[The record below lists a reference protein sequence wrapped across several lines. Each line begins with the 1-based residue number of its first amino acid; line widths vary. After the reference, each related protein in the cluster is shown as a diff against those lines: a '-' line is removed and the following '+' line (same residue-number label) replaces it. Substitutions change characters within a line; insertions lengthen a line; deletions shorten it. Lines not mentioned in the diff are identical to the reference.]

1 MLKVLKG
8 RGRWGRQIIMNLVTW
23 RSVGIF
29 ESGFSAVAK
38 MRTRGGEKVH
48 QAVIDPYKNFA
59 V

>member
-1 MLKVLKG
+1 MGQTDNHELG
-8 RGRWGRQIIMNLVTW
+8 TW
-23 RSVGIF
+23 RSVDIF

-48 QAVIDPYKNFA
+48 QAVIDPHKNFA